1 MTLLNTG
8 VVWLGWGFEVVF
20 AGVDAGDGGKLV
32 NGVVV
37 LAVLAVLVGEVAAE
51 VLLIKILLEGDVLEN
66 S

>member
-1 MTLLNTG
+1 M
-8 VVWLGWGFEVVF
+8 GWGFEVVF

-51 VLLIKILLEGDVLEN
+51 VLLIKILLEGDVLEK

>member
-1 MTLLNTG
+1 M
-8 VVWLGWGFEVVF
+8 
-20 AGVDAGDGGKLV
+20 DAGDGGKLV

-51 VLLIKILLEGDVLEN
+51 VLLIKILLEGDVLEK